1 MNKIALSIFM
11 LLCAI
16 LISQFTYSIVEGFF
30 RRRRSKKERYWDNI
44 FARRKEEKSRLEKE
58 QRANRTRYENYLT
71 RMKNTGGVASSYSD
85 YLESLF
91 KKHVNDKSAY
101 IDDQLSKVGRI
112 EGLASIGATI
122 KSIASTVN
130 NMSEEQQLFNAFKDI
145 KNVNQEIQMIRGH
158 LKENRKRRETDKSFK
173 YHPDPHIRR
182 IKNLKTPKEE
192 LRYML
197 EHIQNTMNTGISNSA
212 KLYMFTQMMKMVYG
226 YDDANHNLI
235 MQKYGLILE
244 TTGDLKQLIIKSQYI
259 NDTTFGDMKYSN
271 DTDLRHKLDPSNPIF
286 KSKFLNKDDEYDTYI
301 HDIKRKAIDIIKVL

>member
-44 FARRKEEKSRLEKE
+44 FKRRRAEKRRLERE
-58 QRANRTRYENYLT
+58 QRANKTRYENYL
-71 RMKNTGGVASSYSD
+71 RSMRNTGGVASSYSN
-85 YLESLF
+85 YLGSLF
-91 KKHVNDKSAY
+91 KKHVNDQIAY
-101 IDDQLSKVGRI
+101 LDSQLSQVGRI
-112 EGLASIGATI
+112 EGMT
-122 KSIASTVN
+122 TT
-130 NMSEEQQLFNAFKDI
+130 EQTLFDAFKDI
-145 KNVNQEIQMIRGH
+145 KNVNKEIQMIRGH

-197 EHIQNTMNTGISNSA
+197 EHIQNTMNTRISNSA

>member
-1 MNKIALSIFM
+1 MKKIALSIFM

-16 LISQFTYSIVEGFF
+16 LISQFTYSIVEGRCGPGCKRRWDRIF
-30 RRRRSKKERYWDNI
+30 RERE
-44 FARRKEEKSRLEKE
+44 AEKIRLEEE

-71 RMKNTGGVASSYSD
+71 SMKDTGGVASSYSD

-91 KKHVNDKSAY
+91 EKHVNDQIAY
-101 IDDQLSKVGRI
+101 LNSQISQVGRI
-112 EGLASIGATI
+112 EGMT
-122 KSIASTVN
+122 TT
-130 NMSEEQQLFNAFKDI
+130 EQTLFDAFKDI

-197 EHIQNTMNTGISNSA
+197 EHIQNTMNTEISNSA

-286 KSKFLNKDDEYDTYI
+286 ISKFLNKDDEYDTYI

>member
-16 LISQFTYSIVEGFF
+16 LISQFTYSIVEGTCGPGCRKRWRRIF
-30 RRRRSKKERYWDNI
+30 RERE
-44 FARRKEEKSRLEKE
+44 AEKIRLEEE

-91 KKHVNDKSAY
+91 KKHVNDQIAY
-101 IDDQLSKVGRI
+101 LNSQISQVGRI

-286 KSKFLNKDDEYDTYI
+286 ISKFLNKDNEYDTYI

>member
-30 RRRRSKKERYWDNI
+30 RRKSKKQRYWDNI
-44 FARRKEEKSRLEKE
+44 FARRKAEKRRLEKE
-58 QRANRTRYENYLT
+58 QRANKRRYENYLT
-71 RMKNTGGVASSYSD
+71 SMKNTGGVASSYSN
-85 YLESLF
+85 YLGSLF
-91 KKHVNDKSAY
+91 KKHVNDKIAY
-101 IDDQLSKVGRI
+101 LDSQLSKVGRI

-145 KNVNQEIQMIRGH
+145 KNVNKEIRMIRGH

>member
-16 LISQFTYSIVEGFF
+16 LISQFTYSIVEGTCGPGCRKRWRRIF
-30 RRRRSKKERYWDNI
+30 RERE
-44 FARRKEEKSRLEKE
+44 AEKIRLEEE

-91 KKHVNDKSAY
+91 KKHVNDQIAY
-101 IDDQLSKVGRI
+101 LNSQISQVGRI

-286 KSKFLNKDDEYDTYI
+286 KRKFLNKDNEYDTYI